1 LLNFIEQEAA
11 VRPNPLYGRPGQP
24 AMLGCAD
31 CDKSKWRLTTACA
44 DDMPGQVDGF
54 NGGVYVIMLM
64 DLISAELPLL
74 FDATDIDLCRK
85 KIALH
90 IIDLMDAD
98 MDGHNDYA
106 DVDNADC
113 DD

>member
-1 LLNFIEQEAA
+1 
-11 VRPNPLYGRPGQP
+11 
-24 AMLGCAD
+24 
-31 CDKSKWRLTTACA
+31 
-44 DDMPGQVDGF
+44 
-54 NGGVYVIMLM
+54 M